1 MGDVLNDLAIVPVT
15 STDANYF
22 LRKVTGLK
30 IDKTYSFKFQWVS
43 EDGTLSDW
51 SPGYQIVTPTESVPG
66 APSVTIPSTNAS
78 HIPVT
83 LTAFPAN
90 AKRVDIYIIG
100 GAYGAGKVADSFL
113 QAGTKTIA
121 AAAGTYQV
129 SLITVSSSG
138 VNGDPTNTFSITIT
152 DPTAS
157 IQTPA
162 ASKTPSVPSVRKV
175 LGAIQ
180 VTWDGKQADGTD
192 QPYGFDAAKVYVG
205 TTPGFVPSS
214 SNQVDVFNFKNGQ
227 NIINIGVGT
236 LVNGVAMTYGV
247 DYYVKI
253 ATTNGT
259 DISTAVSATG
269 NPQQL
274 GKAGSGDIVS
284 ILADQIETATL
295 SATSTITVGAT
306 SGKHL
311 KLAGTGDPLTIYGSG
326 GVSNPVLSYNG
337 NKLTIVGDGTFSGN
351 LSAAGGS
358 FSGDISG
365 ASGTFSGGLSVGQGT
380 VAIVT
385 GASGNGSKV
394 TYSAINSLAVGDT
407 VTISGIANNGPFV
420 VPASSPTQYYYT
432 ANAYN
437 ISNAYVTDVTSTSFK
452 VASGVQDSS
461 TQSYTSGGTVTGIAF
476 RVLSTGILK
485 AFSGNIGGWQ
495 IDATQI
501 RSSGTNYISL
511 NPLTPKIALVQSGV
525 EKITIDPTNG
535 IVGPDITINSVTS
548 PSFILSPAG
557 VLTIRGS
564 ITSGSSI
571 IGSTITGSTIT
582 STGGGVFG
590 GTLTING
597 AYFSQSSGMYID
609 TPMFQVSTQ
618 GSDPAPTGTDAQK
631 LAAYQAAATGY
642 LYLSEHGRTVIG
654 QGGTYIKSLNGIY
667 NSLNFTISEANIG
680 DGVHGRGYMLLNLDA
695 TEFRTPSQHVSN
707 YPNYPT
713 VVAGPFGALM
723 TGRAFYYGT
732 SSTSADIQ
740 LNVGGNLG
748 DIYFSTV

>member
-30 IDKTYSFKFQWVS
+30 IDKTYSFKFQWVL

-162 ASKTPSVPSVRKV
+162 ASKTPSAPSARKV

-236 LVNGVAMTYGV
+236 LVNGQPMTYGV

-259 DISTAVSATG
+259 DTSTAVNATG

-394 TYSAINSLAVGDT
+394 TYNAINSLAVGDT

-420 VPASSPTQYYYT
+420 VPGSDPVQYYYT

-452 VASGVQDSS
+452 VASGVQNSS

-476 RVLSTGILK
+476 RVLSTGIFK

-525 EKITIDPTNG
+525 EKITIDPVEG
-535 IVGPDITINSVTS
+535 IKDSAGNFT
-548 PSFILSPAG
+548 LSPAG
-557 VLTIRGS
+557 VLTLKGS

-571 IGSTITGSTIT
+571 TGASITGSSIT
-582 STGGGVFG
+582 STGGGLFG

-597 AYFSQSSGMYID
+597 AFFSQTDGMYID
-609 TPMFQVSTQ
+609 TPVFQVATQ
-618 GSDPAPTGTDAQK
+618 GSDPAPTGTNAQK
-631 LAAYQAAATGY
+631 LAAYQAAATGF
-642 LYLSEHGRTVIG
+642 LYIGSHGATQIG
-654 QGGTYIKSLNGIY
+654 QGGSYSSLINGVY
-667 NSLNFTISEANIG
+667 NSLNFSINETNPG
-680 DGVHGRGYMLLNLDA
+680 DGYRGRGYTLFNLDA
-695 TEFRTPSQHVSN
+695 TEFRAPSQHLSN

-713 VVAGPFGALM
+713 VVAGPYGGLM
-723 TGRAFYYGT
+723 TGRTFYYGT